1 MIINIEVKN
10 RIATYVLSG
19 ANPVCGS
26 NTDVVRFSFDDEWD
40 GVDPKTARFI
50 WNDQYYDVEFTGN
63 TCPVP
68 MFFNVT
74 KVLIGVYAG
83 EPVVNEPSLSSTKA
97 VVPYE
102 LSVRCGYIAPNPESG
117 EGFTNEAKG
126 YAQAART
133 AADEANA
140 AAERVESTLGEAYGM
155 KAMGSL
161 ALTITPPD
169 YVNGAEEDWVW
180 KLGNCIFNS
189 ENNTVLLSG
198 FTDYSGEPGAIH
210 PNFDQIW
217 RLMTCRLATISVE
230 HHDQNAVLN
239 YTRVYQA
246 PCGGVRTVGESDV
259 DFDGAQ
265 WKLRD
270 TNFKTDVPLLIYTDN
285 WQAPGH
291 AYGPWAMFL
300 AMPQDFFDSLDDSGL
315 TMDAQPCTVTLTGYN

>member
-74 KVLIGVYAG
+74 KVLVGVYAG

-102 LSVRCGYIAPNPESG
+102 LSVRCGYVAPNPESG

-155 KAMGSL
+155 KVAGSL
-161 ALTITPPD
+161 SLSLSPPD
-169 YVNGAEEDWVW
+169 WMSSDEHDYVW
-180 KLGNCIFNS
+180 KLGGVGVNEANG
-189 ENNTVLLSG
+189 TVLLCARNGFSG
-198 FTDYSGEPGAIH
+198 YTFDH
-210 PNFDQIW
+210 PNYGVIQS
-217 RLMTCRLATISVE
+217 LMDCNLTKVTVE
-230 HHDQNAVLN
+230 HPDLN
-239 YTRVYQA
+239 NVMITTLVYSA
-246 PCGGVRTVGESDV
+246 TCGGVRWVTENDVNYDSD
-259 DFDGAQ
+259 FA
-265 WKLRD
+265 
-270 TNFKTDVPLLIYTDN
+270 FKAEENTAIVPHLIVTDN
-285 WQAPGH
+285 CTSPDRG
-291 AYGPWAMFL
+291 YGPMAVYL
-300 AMPQDFFDSLDDSGL
+300 ALPEDLFSALSNAGMINEEYGSI
-315 TMDAQPCTVTLTGYN
+315 TVTLTGYN